1 MVNYEFGHQA
11 EEYLMMAAPRLGI
24 PVLDRSQVGKDP
36 GFSFAISRATE
47 REDFCEGT
55 DFWFYANGEWVRLD
69 LTTARDPEVLSRK
82 ENRENVFVVRISG
95 RTLRLAA
102 QGCRQDLIEVLQALQ
117 GVINEVCAS
126 LRKV

>member
-11 EEYLMMAAPRLGI
+11 EEYFLMAAPRLGI
-24 PVLDRSQVGKDP
+24 PVLDRSQVGENP
-36 GFSFAISRATE
+36 GSPFAISRATE
-47 REDFCEGT
+47 HEDFCEGT

-82 ENRENVFVVRISG
+82 ENCENVFVVRISG

>member
-11 EEYLMMAAPRLGI
+11 EEYFLMAAPRLGI

-36 GFSFAISRATE
+36 GFSCAISRATE